1 MGNALLHLAANEL
14 PTHDRALLARKL
26 RAIAAELE
34 RSAALINHETSDFIG
49 FVDETTLNAKA
60 EAEAAAVEAA
70 ARGDDGTWVGD
81 GGTAAAKR

>member
-49 FVDETTLNAKA
+49 FVDETTLNARA
-60 EAEAAAVEAA
+60 EAEAAAVA
-70 ARGDDGTWVGD
+70 
-81 GGTAAAKR
+81 TAAAAVEPGWE